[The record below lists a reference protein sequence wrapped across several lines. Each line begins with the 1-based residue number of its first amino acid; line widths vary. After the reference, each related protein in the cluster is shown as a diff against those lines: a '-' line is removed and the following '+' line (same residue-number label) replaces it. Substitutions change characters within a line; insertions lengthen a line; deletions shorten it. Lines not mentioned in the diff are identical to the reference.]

1 VEIDSKVQLR
11 ISVKYLN
18 HKKLVLDKYLILKPT
33 TMSKKS
39 IQATDLFL
47 AVLAILLISVSFY
60 QTWLGLDQIFG
71 SASFIIA
78 LVLSLLLLFLVWMLR
93 VAKIEG
99 RSTSSLVGIY
109 IFIASFCFIA
119 NFNALYTRF
128 MRTDIYTTELR
139 DINERFNA
147 LESDIQSK
155 LSYKYNR
162 ETAQDIEIK
171 KKQMMEQIKDPGNKG
186 IGSRAQSLIRDIE
199 RLTGQKVDFLT
210 PVANDYDDLAERMG
224 RQIDNMISDLSPE
237 EKSLKTDVNNAV
249 LKWNKKIQDLLLL
262 PKKEKDD
269 LSQGLIDESLAEYNK
284 LGNRAHTVLGDSKF
298 KFVPEISKTQDVGK
312 IGFAFDHAIKN
323 FGMYQFV
330 VLMGCILLDF
340 VIVIIVLL
348 VTPNNRSNSDSS
360 VFNGNKRSGKVL
372 IAKN

>member
-1 VEIDSKVQLR
+1 
-11 ISVKYLN
+11 
-18 HKKLVLDKYLILKPT
+18 
-33 TMSKKS
+33 MSKKP

-47 AVLAILLISVSFY
+47 AILAFLLISVSFY

-71 SASFIIA
+71 PASFIIA

-93 VAKIEG
+93 VAKTEG

-109 IFIASFCFIA
+109 IFIASFCFMA

-139 DINERFNA
+139 DINERFNN
-147 LESDIQSK
+147 LESDVQSK
-155 LSYKYNR
+155 LSYKYNGA
-162 ETAQDIEIK
+162 TAQNIEIK

-186 IGSRAQSLIRDIE
+186 IGTRAQSLIRDIE
-199 RLTGQKVDFLT
+199 QLTGQKVDFLT
-210 PVANDYDDLAERMG
+210 PVRNDYDDLSERMG
-224 RQIDNMISDLSPE
+224 HQIDNMISDLSPE
-237 EKSLKTDVNNAV
+237 EKALKTDINNAV

-262 PKKEKDD
+262 SKKEKDD
-269 LSQGLIDESLAEYNK
+269 ISQGLIDESLSEYNK
-284 LGNRAHTVLGDSKF
+284 LGSRAHAILGEDKF
-298 KFVPEISKTQDVGK
+298 KFTPEVSKTQDVGK

-348 VTPNNRSNSDSS
+348 VTTNNANNNTTS
-360 VFNGNKRSGKVL
+360 VFGGNKRAGKVL